1 MLINQDIRLNIIIFK
16 YCSIILCVMCIV
28 YGIPQTYNRSK
39 NNKLSFLLKL
49 LAGRHLSI
57 NFKCPMRFTAG
68 NLLMIAKKINIDAL
82 LKNLKRII
90 TNNSIIGMYSNR
102 YTDKMI

>member
-1 MLINQDIRLNIIIFK
+1 MFINNDIRLNIIISN

-28 YGIPQTYNRSK
+28 YGIPQTYNIAK
-39 NNKLSFLLKL
+39 NNKLSFLLLL

-57 NFKCPMRFTAG
+57 NVKCPMRFTAS
-68 NLLMIAKKINIDAL
+68 NSLKIAKKINIDAL

-90 TNNSIIGMYSNR
+90 TN
-102 YTDKMI
+102 K